1 MRLLFVA
8 ILCLL
13 VFADYAQA
21 DDDRLNR
28 TIEVLEQDDPVFGI
42 FTADFSLTNARA
54 LATSGLDFI
63 FIDME
68 HSPLDFQTLRV
79 FLLGMTD
86 KATIAST
93 GSTQMATTPLVRIPT
108 YGSVNPQ
115 AMVKQALDAGAYGI
129 VFPFIETREQAQLAI
144 QSMRYPAQQGDPQQE
159 PIGLRGA
166 SPAIPAWL
174 WGTRD
179 YMAKADLYPL
189 DPNGELLAVLQIESK
204 AGVENIDEIASLP
217 GVGAIF
223 LGPSDL
229 SLSYGLAGK
238 PDDPTLVA
246 AMQKVL
252 DACAKYDVPCGRTS
266 NAANVARHLEEGHS
280 FLTIGYWSD
289 AGISTG
295 PGEGLKA
302 AHEASGRSKD

>member
-1 MRLLFVA
+1 MRLKLTMAASLLFLTA
-8 ILCLL
+8 L
-13 VFADYAQA
+13 VQAADN
-21 DDDRLNR
+21 RLNR
-28 TIEVLEQDDPVFGI
+28 TIEVLEQDAPVFGI

-68 HSPLDFQTLRV
+68 HSPLDFTTLRS

-86 KATIAST
+86 KAAIART
-93 GSTQMATTPLVRIPT
+93 GSTQMATTPLVRIPS

-115 AMVKQALDAGAYGI
+115 ALVKQALDAGAYGI
-129 VFPFIETREQAQLAI
+129 VFPFIETKEQAELAI
-144 QSMRYPAQQGDPQQE
+144 QSMRYPAQEGDPQPE

-166 SPAIPAWL
+166 SPGIASWA
-174 WGTRD
+174 WGTGD
-179 YMAKADLYPL
+179 YMSKADLYPL

-223 LGPSDL
+223 IGPSDL
-229 SLSYGLAGK
+229 SLSYGLSGQGNH
-238 PDDPTLVA
+238 PTLVA
-246 AMQKVL
+246 AMRKVL

-266 NAANVARHLEEGHS
+266 NAANVAAHLEEGHS
-280 FLTIGYWSD
+280 FLTIGYWND

-302 AHEASGRSKD
+302 GLEASGRSN

>member
-1 MRLLFVA
+1 MHLRLIAAVS
-8 ILCLL
+8 LL
-13 VFADYAQA
+13 LTVGLAQA
-21 DDDRLNR
+21 ADGDRLNR
-28 TIEVLEQDDPVFGI
+28 TIEILEKEDPVFGI

-68 HSPLDFQTLRV
+68 HSPMDFETLRV

-86 KATIAST
+86 KAAIART
-93 GSTQMATTPLVRIPT
+93 GSTQMATTPLVRIPS

-144 QSMRYPAQQGDPQQE
+144 QSMRYPAQQGDPQPE

-179 YMAKADLYPL
+179 YMARADLFPL
-189 DPNGELLAVLQIESK
+189 DPSGELLAVLQIESK

-229 SLSYGLAGK
+229 SLSYGLAGQN
-238 PDDPTLVA
+238 DHPTLIA
-246 AMQKVL
+246 AIQKVL
-252 DACAKYDVPCGRTS
+252 DACARHNVPCGRTS
-266 NAANVARHLEEGHS
+266 NAASVARHLEEGHS
-280 FLTIGYWSD
+280 FLTIGYWND

-302 AHEASGRSKD
+302 AHQASGRSE

>member
-1 MRLLFVA
+1 MRLKLTTAASLLFFT
-8 ILCLL
+8 IL
-13 VFADYAQA
+13 AQA
-21 DDDRLNR
+21 AEGDRLNR
-28 TIEVLEQDDPVFGI
+28 SIEVLENDQPIFGI

-68 HSPLDFQTLRV
+68 HSPLDFTTLRT

-86 KATIAST
+86 KAAIART
-93 GSTQMATTPLVRIPT
+93 GSAQMATTPLVRIPS

-115 AMVKQALDAGAYGI
+115 SLVKQALDAGAYGI
-129 VFPFIETREQAQLAI
+129 VFPFIETKEQAQLAI
-144 QSMRYPAQQGDPQQE
+144 QSMRYPAQQGDAQPE
-159 PIGLRGA
+159 PIGLRGS
-166 SPAIPAWL
+166 SPAIAAWA
-174 WGTRD
+174 WGTSD
-179 YMAKADLYPL
+179 YVNKADLYPL
-189 DPNGELLAVLQIESK
+189 DPNGEMLAVLQIESK

-229 SLSYGLAGK
+229 AMSYGLRGQG
-238 PDDPTLVA
+238 DHPTLVA

-252 DACAKYDVPCGRTS
+252 AACARNNVPCGRTS
-266 NAANVARHLEEGHS
+266 NAASVAQHLEEGHS
-280 FLTIGYWSD
+280 FLTIGYWND
-289 AGISTG
+289 AGISTA

-302 AHEASGRSKD
+302 ALKASGRSE